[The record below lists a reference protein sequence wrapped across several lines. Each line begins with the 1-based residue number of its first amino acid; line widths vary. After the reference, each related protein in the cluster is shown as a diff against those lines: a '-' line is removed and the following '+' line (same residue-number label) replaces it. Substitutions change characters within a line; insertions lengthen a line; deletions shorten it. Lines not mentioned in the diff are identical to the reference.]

1 MLRKFATLEKN
12 LKPMRIQR
20 LWIKYGLI
28 LGVSLGV
35 LWANQVFLWVG
46 WNTISIYGGVL
57 IILGFV
63 WGFAFTYRQKQLD
76 QLNRPKLEDQPIEYQ
91 INPQDLLSN
100 REIEVLAAL
109 PSGKSNK
116 ELAAHFFVSE
126 NTIKTHLKQI
136 YSKMD
141 VRNRVEAIE
150 KAKAMKWI
158 E

>member
-1 MLRKFATLEKN
+1 
-12 LKPMRIQR
+12 
-20 LWIKYGLI
+20 
-28 LGVSLGV
+28 
-35 LWANQVFLWVG
+35 G

-109 PSGKSNK
+109 PTGKSNK

>member
-1 MLRKFATLEKN
+1 
-12 LKPMRIQR
+12 MRIQNI
-20 LWIKYGLI
+20 WIKYGLI
-28 LGVSLGV
+28 LGISLGI
-35 LWANQVFLWVG
+35 LWANQVFLYVG
-46 WNTISIYGGVL
+46 WNTISIYGVVL
-57 IILGFV
+57 IVLGFV
-63 WGFAFTYRQKQLD
+63 WGFAFTYRQKHLD
-76 QLNRPKLEDQPIEYQ
+76 QLNQPESVDQITEYQ
-91 INPQDLLSN
+91 INPQELLSN

-109 PSGKSNK
+109 PTGKSNK

-150 KAKAMKWI
+150 KGKALKWI